1 MLNSNTIIQ
10 VDYIRDKIFMN
21 FTLAPN
27 CTNGFFMVESMKII
41 PLARRV
47 MNANKIPDIIIG
59 RLPIYLRALQR
70 MADKGV
76 QTTSSQELGERVG
89 ISAAQIRKDISQFGE
104 FGKQGTGYRISFL
117 IDKLREILKIDRMWD
132 VAVVGAGDMGHAL
145 ARYPG
150 FVNRGFRIAMVFDND
165 QQKVGQ
171 QIGEFIVQDASGMI
185 ETIQEAGIKVAMLTV
200 PASAAQAVTDM
211 LVKAGVQAILNYA
224 PISLTVPENVRVQHI
239 DPATHLQRM
248 TYYL

>member
-1 MLNSNTIIQ
+1 
-10 VDYIRDKIFMN
+10 
-21 FTLAPN
+21 
-27 CTNGFFMVESMKII
+27 
-41 PLARRV
+41 

-117 IDKLREILKIDRMWD
+117 IDKLREIMKIDRIWD

-165 QQKVGQ
+165 QAKVGQ
-171 QIGEFIVQDASGMI
+171 QIGEFVVQDTSGMI

-200 PASAAQAVTDM
+200 PASAAQEVTDM
-211 LVKAGVQAILNYA
+211 LVKAGVNAILNYA